1 MISDDERFRVFMEA
15 AGCIPG
21 GVPEE
26 IRKTAAADHVPVI
39 RRSTQDLLRVILAA
53 KKPETV
59 LEVGTAVGFS
69 AVFICSC
76 SGASVVT
83 IENNG
88 ERIRTA
94 RKNFEKAGMS
104 DRIRLIEGDAE
115 QVIPGLKGP
124 FDLIFLDAAKGQYI
138 AYLPDV
144 LRLLAPGGI
153 LLADNVL
160 QEGEILDSRYAVD
173 RRNRTI
179 HRRIRE
185 FIRAVSVHPDLETA
199 VLPLGDGLSVSVK
212 KTGNRPV

>member
-1 MISDDERFRVFMEA
+1 MRPGEGRLDVFCDSLESPMPDVLRSIENEA
-15 AGCIPG
+15 VRDG
-21 GVPEE
+21 
-26 IRKTAAADHVPVI
+26 VPVI
-39 RRSTQDLLRVILAA
+39 RRGTRRALRMLLALR
-53 KKPETV
+53 KPKTV
-59 LEVGTAVGFS
+59 LEIGTAVGFS
-69 AVFICSC
+69 AVYICSC

-115 QVIPGLKGP
+115 QVLPGLKGP

>member
-1 MISDDERFRVFMEA
+1 M
-15 AGCIPG
+15 
-21 GVPEE
+21 
-26 IRKTAAADHVPVI
+26 
-39 RRSTQDLLRVILAA
+39 
-53 KKPETV
+53 
-59 LEVGTAVGFS
+59 
-69 AVFICSC
+69 
-76 SGASVVT
+76 T

-115 QVIPGLKGP
+115 QVLPGLKGP